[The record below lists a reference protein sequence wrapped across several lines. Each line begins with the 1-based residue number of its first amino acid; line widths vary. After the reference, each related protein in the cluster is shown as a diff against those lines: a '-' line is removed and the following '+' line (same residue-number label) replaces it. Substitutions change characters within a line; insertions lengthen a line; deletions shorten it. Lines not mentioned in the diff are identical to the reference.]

1 MAEIFI
7 FFCSPHWSA
16 KRIGVIINAV
26 NVDELRVRHAL
37 VLALILKMLF
47 SLLQDLC
54 FNTSEKKTEMD
65 IHYFIIRTARSYQ
78 LIITAYFFSEQ
89 P

>member
-47 SLLQDLC
+47 SLLQDLG
-54 FNTSEKKTEMD
+54 FNASEKKPKWISITLLLE
-65 IHYFIIRTARSYQ
+65 Q
-78 LIITAYFFSEQ
+78 LVPIN
-89 P
+89 